1 MANERGAPGGRRIPV
16 HRNSG
21 EGMSVVSIRTPK
33 ADSGQGRRSALK
45 DGCILVVGGT
55 KDTRTAVANAFSE
68 CGAKVTVAD
77 AKADAMLF
85 VGSSKFDLIILDLV
99 TPDPKGCAVL
109 EFMREVR
116 RDLLERTI
124 VLKAH
129 RHDESDLTDARGGR
143 VACLFQPI
151 GAAELRNVAR
161 AVFSSAGPAG
171 AG

>member
-21 EGMSVVSIRTPK
+21 EGMSAVPVRTPK
-33 ADSGQGRRSALK
+33 AGSGQGRRSALK
-45 DGCILVVGGT
+45 DGRILVAGGT
-55 KDTRTAVANAFSE
+55 KDTRTAVANAFSD

-77 AKADAMLF
+77 AGADAMLL
-85 VGSSKFDLIILDLV
+85 VGSSKFDLIVLDLV
-99 TPDPKGCAVL
+99 TPDPNGWAVL
-109 EFMREVR
+109 SFVREVR

-129 RHDESDLTDARGGR
+129 RDDESDLADARGER

-151 GAAELRNVAR
+151 GAAELRSVAR